1 MPAVRAFKPGNAS
14 VFGEGDHIRIGHSV
28 DRLLPTPAAGKPL
41 PGLTT
46 SQNATAPKRTR
57 RAYHWTQ
64 GLTTSQNATAPKP
77 VYVGKA
83 DSVGLTTSQNATAPK
98 PRWPYVHKREC
109 LTTSQNATA
118 PKQER
123 KKVDEQIA
131 KVMNIWLGENAQNF
145 GFRYSFK
152 KA

>member
-77 VYVGKA
+77 
-83 DSVGLTTSQNATAPK
+83 
-98 PRWPYVHKREC
+98 RWPYVHKREC